1 MHFSLDR
8 FEITGYKGAS
18 KGRRVLTTQ
27 RKGKLHMTDLV
38 KVYATPAAAKGA
50 CKKADIDAAAVV
62 VKGGKAAIVP
72 NPKHRSHVIRTPQEM
87 TIREYVWLRCNELQ
101 PNYETYKLLRRAV
114 IDDAARQGFKL
125 SGIQAEI
132 SRWRHRFN

>member
-1 MHFSLDR
+1 
-8 FEITGYKGAS
+8 
-18 KGRRVLTTQ
+18 
-27 RKGKLHMTDLV
+27 MTDLV

-50 CKKADIDAAAVV
+50 CKKGDLDLAAIV
-62 VKGGKAAIVP
+62 VKGGRAAIVP
-72 NPKHRSHVIRTPQEM
+72 NPKHRSHIIRTPQEM

-101 PNYETYKLLRRAV
+101 GAYETYKLLRRAV
-114 IDDAARQGFKL
+114 IDDAATQGFKL